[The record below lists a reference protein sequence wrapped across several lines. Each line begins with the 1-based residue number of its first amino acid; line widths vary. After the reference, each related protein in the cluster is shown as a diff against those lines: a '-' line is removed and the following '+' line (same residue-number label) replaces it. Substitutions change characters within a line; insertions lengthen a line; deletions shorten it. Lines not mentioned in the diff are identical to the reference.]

1 MADPDKAVEDRIET
15 LIEREHELRRHA
27 EGRALSDDEQAEL
40 HGLEVR
46 LDQLWDLLRQRRA
59 LRSAG
64 ADPEGAQIRSED
76 VVEHYRQ

>member
-1 MADPDKAVEDRIET
+1 MTDPDQAVEDRIET
-15 LIEREHELRRHA
+15 LIEREHELRGHS
-27 EGRALSDDEQAEL
+27 EGRPLTDDEQREL

-59 LRSAG
+59 LRAAG